1 MSNCAYSKNG
11 PFRYKNPG
19 VLENLLLL
27 FLIQKSFQRFCRPPC
42 PSPKHAKHGHC
53 CRQSMPTRK
62 KKRYRVNQNFNGFD
76 KCSYSIVK
84 DYDKLVRKHLKISIQ
99 YCHDDHLKW

>member
-62 KKRYRVNQNFNGFD
+62 KNV
-76 KCSYSIVK
+76 IE
-84 DYDKLVRKHLKISIQ
+84 LIKISTDLTNAVTRLSKIMIN
-99 YCHDDHLKW
+99 